1 MEGIPMADKT
11 YDGPPEMALKPGYEY
26 YANFVTEKGPVKV
39 GSLPRRRPRPSITSS
54 SSLVM
59 DTSMERPSTAS

>member
-1 MEGIPMADKT
+1 MKGIPMTDKT

-26 YANFVTEKGPVKV
+26 YANFATEKGPVKV
-39 GSLPRRRPRPSITSS
+39 RRQRPSTTSS

-59 DTSMERPSTAS
+59 DTSMERPSTAL